1 MRRDHCH
8 LPVKQHRRAAPR
20 RCGGFTLI
28 EVMVAVAVA
37 AVLAVMAFG
46 AMTQALDNRERIR
59 ANGARVAALQATV
72 RTLVQDFSQLDPR
85 PIRQPL
91 GDEFLPALLGTPGTS
106 AQVALTR
113 AGWSNPA
120 GIGRSTLQRVRYE
133 LRDGALYREHWL
145 VLDALLQ
152 PAPVSRRLL
161 EGVRGF
167 RVRYMNEARQWQEEW
182 PAAGPT
188 IGNVTSE
195 RALRWRPIAVEVTL
209 ELEDWGTITRLV
221 EVAG

>member
-1 MRRDHCH
+1 MHSIHGPGACRKHRRD
-8 LPVKQHRRAAPR
+8 PRRAR
-20 RCGGFTLI
+20 GFTLI

-46 AMTQALDNRERIR
+46 AMRQALDNRERIR
-59 ANGARVAALQATV
+59 ASGARISALQATV
-72 RTLVQDFSQLDPR
+72 RTLVQDFGQLDPR
-85 PIRQPL
+85 PVREPV
-91 GDEFLPALLGTPGTS
+91 GDGHQPALLGAPGDN
-106 AQVALTR
+106 AQVSLTR
-113 AGWSNPA
+113 AGWNNPA

-133 LRDGALYREHWL
+133 LRDGALYRDHWL

-152 PAPVSRRLL
+152 PEPVSRRMLD
-161 EGVRGF
+161 GVRGF

-182 PAAGPT
+182 PAAGPAV
-188 IGNVTSE
+188 GNTTSE

-209 ELEDWGTITRLV
+209 ELEDWGTITRLI